1 MFVCSVYMP
10 VCIHTKLDYK
20 RMLSQLVN
28 IRVYPCVSVC
38 TKHGYT
44 NGKPLRGAALVFYK
58 SVCSRVY
65 GVFPNTHGVSH

>member
-28 IRVYPCVSVC
+28 IRVYRVYPCVLNMDIQTGNPYAAWLWSFINPCVVVC
-38 TKHGYT
+38 MGFSQIHT
-44 NGKPLRGAALVFYK
+44 A
-58 SVCSRVY
+58 
-65 GVFPNTHGVSH
+65 

>member
-28 IRVYPCVSVC
+28 IRVYRVYPCVPNMDIQTGNPYAAWLWSFINPCVVVC
-38 TKHGYT
+38 MGFFQIHTT
-44 NGKPLRGAALVFYK
+44 
-58 SVCSRVY
+58 
-65 GVFPNTHGVSH
+65 